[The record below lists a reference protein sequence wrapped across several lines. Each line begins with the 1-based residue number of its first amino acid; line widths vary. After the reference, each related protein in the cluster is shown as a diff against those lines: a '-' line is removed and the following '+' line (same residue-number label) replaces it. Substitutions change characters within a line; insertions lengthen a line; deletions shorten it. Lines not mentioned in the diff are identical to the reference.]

1 MKFKRLVLLFS
12 LMVFG
17 TQVYANIEGEWA
29 LYCDSSTNIY
39 NDESGQ
45 SKISVLTSQI
55 YIKVDYKEVSEKK
68 SVQIFFKGVSDLGSG
83 GMRLNIPWA
92 NLSKEKPIGL
102 FQFISPKESIL
113 DWYGFV
119 DNEGN
124 KIDVMSDFSTDEVNI
139 LDRCR

>member
-1 MKFKRLVLLFS
+1 MRIIKIVAMLYLLVIS
-12 LMVFG
+12 TASKAG
-17 TQVYANIEGEWA
+17 IEGEWA

-55 YIKVDYKEVSEKK
+55 YIKVDYKEVSKKK
-68 SVQIFFKGVSDLGSG
+68 SVQIFFNGVSDLGSG

-102 FQFISPKESIL
+102 FQFVSPKESTL